1 MTEISKYIS
10 LKEYV
15 PAGMPK
21 ISNFE
26 LKTTSVDLK
35 NQNEVMI
42 LNEWISVDPYMR
54 ARMTEKKNY
63 KEPFQIGE
71 PMDGAAIGEVIKSN
85 SNNFKEGDI
94 VTSNLGWRDK
104 FVTNEDNIK
113 KIIAKDIPLT
123 TYLGPLGMTGHT
135 AYIGLFKMAEIKKNQ
150 TILVSSAAGSV
161 GSTVC
166 QIAKMMGCKVFASA
180 GSDEKVEWLKNE
192 LKVDHAFNYKKIE
205 NLVLHFKDICPEGFD
220 LYFDNVGGDFLESA
234 IFRMKNFGKIIIC
247 GRISQMSAT
256 TAATGLKNMAHVLV
270 KRLIIR
276 GFLIFDHKND
286 TNDFEK
292 DMTKWI
298 SEGKIKF
305 KETIYEGIENAPK
318 AFVDLLNGKNIGKM
332 IVKV

>member
-71 PMDGAAIGEVIKSN
+71 PMDGAAIGKVIKSN

-220 LYFDNVGGDFLESA
+220 LYFDNVGGEFLESA

-256 TAATGLKNMAHVLV
+256 TTTSGLKNMAHVLV

-276 GFLIFDHKND
+276 GFLIFDHENEI
-286 TNDFEK
+286 NDFEK